1 MPDIALALLAS
12 LAAALCFYLAAPRQ
26 QWLARPLPG
35 RPWHFLGGL
44 LLAAAW
50 LLWHRLMHGAT
61 AFFVL
66 LAILMLLFALLPSLS
81 LLKPKSL
88 RSKA

>member
-1 MPDIALALLAS
+1 MPDITPALFAS

-26 QWLARPLPG
+26 QWLARPLG
-35 RPWHFLGGL
+35 RPWRFLGGL

-50 LLWHRLMHGAT
+50 LLWHRLMHGAA

-66 LAILMLLFALLPSLS
+66 LAILMLLFALLPVLS
-81 LLKPKSL
+81 LLKPKFA
-88 RSKA
+88 RRKA